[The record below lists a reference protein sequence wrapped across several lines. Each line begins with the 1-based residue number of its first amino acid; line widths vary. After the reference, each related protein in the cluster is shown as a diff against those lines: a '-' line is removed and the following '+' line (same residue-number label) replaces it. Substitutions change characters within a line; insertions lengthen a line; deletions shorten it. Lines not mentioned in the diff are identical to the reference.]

1 MSCTLGSQV
10 VKLPEG
16 AGFVFSSHFGKTFRV
31 SSHTFVVRPDREC
44 PHISPVRAMGEYSGA
59 AAAIGWDLAQGH
71 LFPPVNVDGSRG
83 TGTLKAA
90 HMAASL
96 QAYLRRADVPPPDT
110 TQYTIH
116 SFRVGGAVSRSLAG
130 TTVADIMSFVGWKCA
145 GVAQRYIG
153 ATPPHHGEKRKLESH
168 EQA

>member
-110 TQYTIH
+110 STLYTMP
-116 SFRVGGAVSRSLAG
+116 SFRMGGAVSRLLAS
-130 TTVADIMSFVGWKCA
+130 TTVADIMSLVGCKCA
-145 GVAQRYIG
+145 GVGGSEVYRGYS
-153 ATPPHHGEKRKLESH
+153 TPPRREEEAGE
-168 EQA
+168 